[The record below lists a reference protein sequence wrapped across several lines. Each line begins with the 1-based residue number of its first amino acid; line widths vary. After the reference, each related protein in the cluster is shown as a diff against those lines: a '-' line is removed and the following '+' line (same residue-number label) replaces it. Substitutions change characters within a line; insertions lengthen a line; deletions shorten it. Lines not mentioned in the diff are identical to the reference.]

1 MRNLKLLYL
10 IVIGILLASCASYYR
25 KNQAVM
31 EAIYNSDFD
40 GASEIIESRKIKK
53 KKRNQL
59 LYYLNKGTILF
70 MANKPV
76 ESNNYFRQA
85 DYFIEDYQKNYARNA
100 ASFIS
105 NPSIQVYEGESFEKI
120 LLHYYSVLN
129 YLQLNQL
136 DEALVECKRM
146 QIKMQKNSDY
156 FKNKNKYKNDAFVDL
171 LMGIIYDAQGDYNNA
186 FIAYKNAYLIYK
198 NEYAKSLNT
207 NIPLQLKLDII
218 RTASIT
224 GFADEA
230 SAFKTEFNLTSYQ
243 PETKQKSSLVS
254 FWNNGF
260 GPVKDQWSIN
270 FTITSGDDG
279 WVNFV
284 NWDLGINLPFYVGND
299 AKPLQQLNI
308 IRVAFP
314 KYISRLPFTNQAEL
328 TFDSLAII
336 SQFELAEPIDKIAY
350 TSLNDRMLKEL
361 SEALVRLALKQVA
374 ALATKKENEGVAA
387 ALSIVNAITE
397 QADTRNWQTLPYSI
411 NYTRTYLPA
420 GQHLGRFKS
429 DKTTTDFLVT
439 IKPNRTTFKVFQTP
453 YFKNY
458 SQQSSN
464 IP

>member
-1 MRNLKLLYL
+1 
-10 IVIGILLASCASYYR
+10 
-25 KNQAVM
+25 M
-31 EAIYNSDFD
+31 EAIYSSNFEK
-40 GASEIIESRKIKK
+40 AAEIIDSRKIKK
-53 KKRNQL
+53 RKRNQL

-76 ESNNYFRQA
+76 ESNTYFRQA
-85 DYFIEDYQKNYARNA
+85 DYFIEDFQKNYARKA
-100 ASFIS
+100 VSFLS
-105 NPSIQVYEGESFEKI
+105 NPSIQTYEGESFEKV
-120 LLHYYSVLN
+120 LLHYYTTLN
-129 YLQLNQL
+129 YLQLNLL

-186 FIAYKNAYLIYK
+186 FIAYKNAYMIYK
-198 NEYAKSLNT
+198 NEYTKSLNT

-243 PETKQKSSLVS
+243 PETKQKSNLVS

-260 GPVKDQWSIN
+260 GPVKDQNSIN
-270 FTITSGDDG
+270 FTITPGADG

-284 NWDLGINLPFYVGND
+284 NWDLGINMPFYVGND
-299 AKPLQQLNI
+299 AKSLQQLNI

-314 KYISRLPFTNQAEL
+314 KYISRLPVTNEASL
-328 TFDSLAII
+328 IFDSLKVS

-350 TSLNDRMLKEL
+350 TSLNDRMIKEL
-361 SEALVRLALKQVA
+361 SEALVRLALKQA
-374 ALATKKENEGVAA
+374 AAIATKKENEGVAA

-397 QADTRNWQTLPYSI
+397 QADTRNWQTLPFSI
-411 NYTRTYLPA
+411 NYTRTFLPA
-420 GQHLGRFKS
+420 GQHQGYFKS
-429 DKTTTDFLVT
+429 DKTNTGFSIA
-439 IKPNRTTFKVFQTP
+439 IKPRTTTFKVFQTP
-453 YFKNY
+453 HFKGY
-458 SQQSSN
+458 SQQSYN
-464 IP
+464 IR